1 MGRQVAG
8 ATPKRPRTWRARLGQ
23 ERRPS
28 PPGAPRSRIPSPGR
42 CYFGGEFISWAESD
56 IVINLEKVNFIEVK
70 RYIDE
75 WLLSGAV
82 FGWEAHSENVCF
94 ATCFHCFFTGCF
106 AMWIVWHPVSS
117 GQPQPHSRSH
127 SHDFRVDEET
137 RHKNSCPNIGV
148 LLRQNEHWHDGRLLD
163 GVFDDEA

>member
-1 MGRQVAG
+1 MWQCSFYFGRQNYTKPKKPRGTNFFIMGRQVAG

-82 FGWEAHSENVCF
+82 FG
-94 ATCFHCFFTGCF
+94 
-106 AMWIVWHPVSS
+106 
-117 GQPQPHSRSH
+117 
-127 SHDFRVDEET
+127 
-137 RHKNSCPNIGV
+137 
-148 LLRQNEHWHDGRLLD
+148 
-163 GVFDDEA
+163 